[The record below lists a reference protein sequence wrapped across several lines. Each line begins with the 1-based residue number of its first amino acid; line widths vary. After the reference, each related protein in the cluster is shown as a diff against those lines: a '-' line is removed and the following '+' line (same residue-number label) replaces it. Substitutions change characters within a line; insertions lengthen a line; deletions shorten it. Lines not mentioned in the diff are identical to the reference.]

1 MIFINIIDKNFND
14 LTKKIEHMDT
24 DDVFSNIKA
33 KFKSIHPDTQRS
45 FENFFRQFNYWGTLD
60 IDNNDYSQL
69 YEKAKSLHDH
79 IDDYKWLYNHLKD
92 YTSKKI
98 LYAILNNWYQYD
110 FETLK
115 ECMNLKF
122 KHYFDL
128 DIIPSCNNEVFVD
141 LGAYTGDT
149 TLDYIQI
156 YNNYQ
161 KIYCYE
167 ITKETMAIL
176 KNNLSNYDNI
186 IYKNKAVS
194 DINGTMFL
202 KKSAVDSSGNQ
213 ITQSG
218 DIEVET
224 VCLDDDIEGKIDMIK
239 MDIEGSEYGALLG
252 AKNHIIN
259 DKPKLLISVYHN
271 NMDLWRIPRLIAEY
285 SQDYDFFLRYYGNNT
300 YPTEIVLIAIPY

>member
-1 MIFINIIDKNFND
+1 MIFINIIDKNFNA
-14 LTKKIEHMDT
+14 LTKKIENMDT
-24 DDVFSNIKA
+24 DDIFSNIKS
-33 KFKSIHPDTQRS
+33 KFKSIHPDTQKS
-45 FENFFRQFNYWGTLD
+45 FEKFFRQFNYWGTLD
-60 IDNNDYSQL
+60 IDHNDYNQL

-79 IDDYKWLYNHLKD
+79 IEDYNWLYNCLKD

-110 FETLK
+110 FKTLK
-115 ECMNLKF
+115 ECINSKF

-128 DIIPSCNNEVFVD
+128 DIIPNCNNEVFVD

-149 TLDYIQI
+149 TLDYIEI

-218 DIEVET
+218 DIEIET
-224 VCLDDDIEGKIDMIK
+224 VCLDDDIEEKIDMIK
-239 MDIEGSEYGALLG
+239 MDIEGSEYEALLG
-252 AKNHIIN
+252 AKNHIMN

-271 NMDLWRIPRLIAEY
+271 NMDLWRIPKLIFEY
-285 SQDYDFFLRYYGNNT
+285 NQDYNFYLRYYGSNT

>member
-1 MIFINIIDKNFND
+1 
-14 LTKKIEHMDT
+14 MDT
-24 DDVFSNIKA
+24 DDIFSNIKA
-33 KFKSIHPDTQRS
+33 KFKSIHPDMQRS
-45 FENFFRQFNYWGTLD
+45 FENFFKQFNYWGTLD
-60 IDNNDYSQL
+60 IDNDDYSQL

-79 IDDYKWLYNHLKD
+79 IDDYKWLYNNLKD

-110 FETLK
+110 FETLR
-115 ECMNLKF
+115 ECMSITF

-128 DIIPSCNNEVFVD
+128 DIIPNCNNEVFVD

-149 TLDYIQI
+149 TLDYINI

-161 KIYCYE
+161 KIHCYE
-167 ITKETMAIL
+167 ITKETMASL
-176 KNNLSNYDNI
+176 KDNLSNYDNI
-186 IYKNKAVS
+186 VYKNKAVC
-194 DINGTMFL
+194 DVNGTMFL
-202 KKSAVDSSGNQ
+202 KKSSVDSSGNQ
-213 ITQSG
+213 IVQSG

-224 VCLDDDIEGKIDMIK
+224 VCLDNDIEGKIDMIK

-271 NMDLWRIPRLIAEY
+271 NMDLWRIPKLIFEY
-285 SQDYDFFLRYYGNNT
+285 NQDYNFYLRYYGSNT

>member
-1 MIFINIIDKNFND
+1 
-14 LTKKIEHMDT
+14 MDT
-24 DDVFSNIKA
+24 DDIFSNIKN
-33 KFKSIHPDTQRS
+33 KFEMIHPDTQRS

-60 IDNNDYSQL
+60 IDNNDYNQL

-79 IDDYKWLYNHLKD
+79 IDDYKWLYDSLND

-110 FETLK
+110 FETLH
-115 ECMNLKF
+115 ECMNSKF

-128 DIIPSCNNEVFVD
+128 DIIPNCNNEVFVD
-141 LGAYTGDT
+141 LGAYIGDT
-149 TLDYIQI
+149 TLDYIEI

-176 KNNLSNYDNI
+176 KNNLGNYDNI
-186 IYKNKAVS
+186 IYKNKAVC
-194 DINGTMFL
+194 DVNGTMFL
-202 KKSAVDSSGNQ
+202 KRSNVNSSGNQ
-213 ITQSG
+213 IVQSG

-271 NMDLWRIPRLIAEY
+271 NMDLWRIPKLIFEY
-285 SQDYDFFLRYYGNNT
+285 SKDYNFFLRYYGNNT
-300 YPTEIVLIAIPY
+300 YPTEIVLIAIPFV

>member
-1 MIFINIIDKNFND
+1 MIFINIVDKNFNA
-14 LTKKIEHMDT
+14 LIKKIEHMDT
-24 DDVFSNIKA
+24 DDIFSNIKT
-33 KFKSIHPDTQRS
+33 KFKSIHPDMQRS
-45 FENFFRQFNYWGTLD
+45 FENFFKQFNYWGTLD
-60 IDNNDYSQL
+60 IDNDDYSQL

-79 IDDYKWLYNHLKD
+79 IDDYKWLYNNLKD

-110 FETLK
+110 FETLR
-115 ECMNLKF
+115 ECMGITF

-128 DIIPSCNNEVFVD
+128 DIIPNCNNEVFVD

-149 TLDYIQI
+149 TLDYINI

-167 ITKETMAIL
+167 ITKETMASL
-176 KNNLSNYDNI
+176 KDNLSNYDNI
-186 IYKNKAVS
+186 VYKNKAVC
-194 DINGTMFL
+194 DVNGTMFL
-202 KKSAVDSSGNQ
+202 KKSSVDSSGNQ
-213 ITQSG
+213 IVQSG

-224 VCLDDDIEGKIDMIK
+224 VCLDNDIEGKIDMIK

-271 NMDLWRIPRLIAEY
+271 NMDLWRIPKLIFEY
-285 SQDYDFFLRYYGNNT
+285 NQDYNFYLRYYGSNT